1 MLDVSPKTKS
11 VTYDRSV
18 TASLKGSVTNVPGS
32 VGNVVGIQLLLYT
45 YSQLDVDCF
54 SYRR

>member
-11 VTYDRSV
+11 VTYDRGV
-18 TASLKGSVTNVPGS
+18 TASLKGSVTNAPGS
-32 VGNVVGIQLLLYT
+32 VGNVVGVLLLYT